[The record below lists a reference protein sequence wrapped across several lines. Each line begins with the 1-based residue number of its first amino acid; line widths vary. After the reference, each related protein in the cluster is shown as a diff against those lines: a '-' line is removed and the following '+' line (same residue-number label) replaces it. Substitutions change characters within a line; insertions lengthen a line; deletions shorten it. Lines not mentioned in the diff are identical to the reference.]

1 MLVIITGEEQAFD
14 WSQNRPNGLDIA
26 TEHIVVV
33 TIQSRTN
40 VFGWLTLHKQEAPG
54 NLGLRDQR
62 LAFEW
67 INDNIHKFGGD
78 RKQIT
83 LLGHGTSGATNAMLH
98 LTNAETAAFF
108 ARYILMSGTVYST
121 YSYQQHSNATA
132 ADMERNTNADD
143 LSMRI
148 VKKLACDSVHVKYTL
163 DCLRQKSVADIL
175 KAFEHVYEVFVT
187 FAYIPYIYIHIT
199 MCTLHT

>member
-33 TIQSRTN
+33 TIQARTN
-40 VFGWLTLHKQEAPG
+40 VFGWLTLRNQEAPG

-62 LAFEW
+62 LAFQW

-121 YSYQQHSNATA
+121 YSYQQHPNATA
-132 ADMERNTNADD
+132 DDMERNSNADD

-163 DCLRQKSVADIL
+163 DCLRQKSVADVL
-175 KAFEHVYEVFVT
+175 KAFEHVYEVFIFFLVHM
-187 FAYIPYIYIHIT
+187 YIIYTHR
-199 MCTLHT
+199 